1 MKNNIF
7 FQIDSQKKRIQKK
20 YLSLLYVPILF
31 FSCKEVAP
39 PQMAET
45 APLTDVTVTTT
56 STFVHPG
63 IINDTSNLDF
73 IRLQMD
79 SNNVNRTAAYQ
90 QVLDFIDDNPIETT
104 YPAVVMAKAS
114 GSTPSEAHIR
124 RDAVLAYA
132 YALKWARTG
141 DTTDAG
147 KAKEILNGWA
157 SNFERYEPV
166 EGTSVRQCQLEAAW
180 VAPSFVAAAEI
191 IRHYTVN
198 GQSAQWSTAERTIF
212 KDFIENLKNNYIN
225 KMVKDINKGQRRNN
239 WGISAGY
246 AKMAIGVYVGSSNVY
261 NDGKRIILDLMP
273 DIIKADGEVHEYC
286 ARDCT
291 HPQYS
296 MSGLTFAAEIARLQG
311 DTSLYE
317 ALSTRLKTGWEWMNG
332 AYTGSVAC
340 RNCSTAYL
348 FSASQVAN
356 NYYNSTVIQ
365 NLIAIKS
372 PLRVNSGLVF
382 LDFCT
387 YTHSQL
393 Y

>member
-7 FQIDSQKKRIQKK
+7 SQIVSLKKRVQKK
-20 YLSLLYVPILF
+20 YLSLLYVPVLF
-31 FSCKEVAP
+31 FSCKEVVP
-39 PQMAET
+39 PQMAEVDSS
-45 APLTDVTVTTT
+45 AAVAMASL

-63 IINDTSNLDF
+63 IINDSSNLDF
-73 IRLQMD
+73 IRFQMD
-79 SNNVNRTAAYQ
+79 SSHVDRTNAYQ
-90 QVLDFIDDNPIETT
+90 QILDFIDDNPIETT

-141 DTTDAG
+141 DTTDAS
-147 KAKEILNGWA
+147 KVKEILNGWA

-166 EGTSVRQCQLEAAW
+166 EGTSPRQCQLEAAW

-191 IRHYTVN
+191 LRHYEIN
-198 GQSAQWSTAERTIF
+198 GQTASWSTAEKATF

-239 WGISAGY
+239 WGVSAGY
-246 AKMAIGVYVGSSNVY
+246 AKMAIGVYVGSTNVY
-261 NDGKRIILDLMP
+261 NDGKRIILDLLP

-286 ARDCT
+286 ARDCS

-311 DTSLYE
+311 DTALYE
-317 ALSTRLKTGWEWMNG
+317 ALSTRLRTGWEWMNG

-348 FSASQVAN
+348 FSASEVAN

-365 NLIAIKS
+365 SLIDTKS